1 MSTSAIATFVLNP
14 PEKTIQYKNVIKE
27 INDDYWDTVIAPIL
41 TPNWDSPKDR
51 LEMFIYRE
59 ENESY
64 LIQRSKYKK
73 DLRTGEY
80 KWVSYE
86 FDPFAIQ
93 IDDVAKLFE
102 TLKEKFFDYKDVSER
117 EYELAIQ
124 RRFARETS
132 LSWAKVKLV
141 RKFLLQDS
149 DWTQLPDNGIPDEE
163 KNLWVSYRQYL
174 RDFLALQQAETPYD
188 VIFPI
193 TPKEYLSRKTLEIP
207 ESITEAIGDQGIN
220 SEYLS
225 SDYHFW
231 KLTSN
236 SLSAMQQRI
245 SVYIALQTMVETTG
259 KYGRIDLKQIQ
270 TVNAYSQAQRQAL
283 IDARGEQGAQDYLDE
298 LIRRLEAGEI

>member
-1 MSTSAIATFVLNP
+1 MTTSAIATFVLNP

-27 INDDYWDTVIAPIL
+27 INDDYWETKIAPIL
-41 TPNWDSPKDR
+41 SPNWDTSKDR
-51 LEMFIYRE
+51 LELFVYRE
-59 ENESY
+59 DDNSY

-73 DLRTGEY
+73 DLRTGNY

-86 FDPFAIQ
+86 FDPLAVQ
-93 IDDVAKLFE
+93 SSDVTDLFE
-102 TLKEKFFDYKDVSER
+102 ILKEKFFDYKDISEK

-124 RRFARETS
+124 RRFARDTS

-149 DWTQLPDNGIPDEE
+149 DWTQMPDNGIPDEE

-193 TPKEYLSRKTLEIP
+193 TPKEYLSRQDMIIP
-207 ESITEAIGDQGIN
+207 ESVIDALGDQGIHA
-220 SEYLS
+220 EYLT

-270 TVNAYSQAQRQAL
+270 TVNAYSEDQRQAL
-283 IDARGEQGAQDYLDE
+283 IDARGEQGAQEYLDE
-298 LIRRLEAGEI
+298 LIRKLEEGEI